1 LPYWGKKLPLD
12 AEKSL
17 GLKRFNQ
24 ELPNNL
30 PIRPITLSFGYSER
44 FFVEME
50 NQIVS
55 NFASYN
61 WCKPGGNIERG
72 CN

>member
-12 AEKSL
+12 GEKSL
-17 GLKRFNQ
+17 ALEPSNQ

-30 PIRPITLSFGYSER
+30 PISPITLRFGYSER

-50 NQIVS
+50 KQIVS
-55 NFASYN
+55 NFAF
-61 WCKPGGNIERG
+61 
-72 CN
+72 